1 MASIW
6 LGSGLVE
13 EKFVKTF
20 LLPALEGNSSFLDR
34 VIIYPG
40 IQREPGAELLHF
52 RTGPGEKVALIHLSD
67 EKLRHRRGIYKAF
80 RVVLRHYFD
89 PRLSLKRN
97 VYHIPLGWT
106 SAFNGQ
112 IRNEEPPSY
121 LWSFC
126 GAVKSDR
133 EEMLVQLEDIGASF
147 THFSSGW
154 GSDDQLPPEEV
165 RQVYAD
171 SNFVLCP
178 QGNAHIDSFRV
189 METLQAGSVPM
200 TVKFLGRDFFR
211 YTFGNHPFVVADD
224 WQHAA
229 RIMKHFD
236 GHPDEAILL
245 RARTRLWYQDY
256 LTRLSQDLALIA
268 QGAPLRQLRGEM
280 FRIQK
285 LAIFDL
291 PLLAR
296 ISLRFARFRK

>member
-13 EKFVKTF
+13 ENFVKTL
-20 LLPALEGNSSFLDR
+20 LLPSLEGNSSPLDR

-40 IQREPGAELLHF
+40 IQREPGAELLRF
-52 RTGPGEKVALIHLSD
+52 QAGPRGKVALIHLSD
-67 EKLRHRRGIYKAF
+67 EKLRHRRCIYKVF
-80 RVVLRHYFD
+80 HVVLRHYFD
-89 PRLSLKRN
+89 PWLSFKRN

-106 SAFNGQ
+106 SAFNSQ
-112 IRNEEPPSY
+112 IRNEEPPAY

-126 GAVKSDR
+126 GAVKADR
-133 EEMLVQLEDIGASF
+133 EEMLIQLEDIGKSF

-154 GSDDQLPPEEV
+154 GSDDQLPPEQV

-189 METLQAGSVPM
+189 METLQAGSVPV

-224 WQHAA
+224 WKHAA
-229 RIMKHFD
+229 KIMKHFD
-236 GHPDEAILL
+236 NYPGEAIVL

-256 LTRLSQDLALIA
+256 LARLSQDLALIA
-268 QGAPLRQLRGEM
+268 QGAPLKHLRGEM
-280 FRIQK
+280 FRMQK
-285 LAIFDL
+285 LAVFDL
-291 PLLAR
+291 PLLVR
-296 ISLRFARFRK
+296 ISTRFARFRK

>member
-6 LGSGLVE
+6 LGAGLVE

-20 LLPALEGNSSFLDR
+20 LLPALEGDSSAIDH

-52 RTGPGEKVALIHLSD
+52 RTGLGGKVALIHLSD
-67 EKLRHRRGIYKAF
+67 EKLRHRRGIYKAHN
-80 RVVLRHYFD
+80 VVLRHYFD
-89 PRLSLKRN
+89 PRLGLKRN

-106 SAFNGQ
+106 SAFSSQ
-112 IRNEEPPSY
+112 IRSEEPPAY

-126 GAVKSDR
+126 GAVKADR
-133 EEMLVQLEDIGASF
+133 EQMLIQLEGIGASF

-154 GSDDQLPPEEV
+154 GSEDQLPPEEV
-165 RQVYAD
+165 RQVYAE

-189 METLQAGSVPM
+189 MEALQAGSVPV

-229 RIMKHFD
+229 IIMKHFD
-236 GHPDEAILL
+236 KHPDEATVL
-245 RARTRLWYQDY
+245 RAQTRLWYQDY
-256 LTRLSQDLALIA
+256 LSRLSQDLALIA
-268 QGAPLRQLRGEM
+268 QGARLRRLGGEM
-280 FRIQK
+280 FRIQR
-285 LAIFDL
+285 LAVFDF

-296 ISLRFARFRK
+296 ISQRFARFRK